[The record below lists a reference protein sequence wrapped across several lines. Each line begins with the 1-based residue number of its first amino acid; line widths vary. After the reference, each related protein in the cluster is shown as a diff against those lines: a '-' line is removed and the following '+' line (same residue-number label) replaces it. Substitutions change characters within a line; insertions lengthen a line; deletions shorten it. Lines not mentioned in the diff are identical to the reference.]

1 MTRTN
6 RSCPTFSVYK
16 PIVLFFS
23 FLVFSGLAC
32 ARTQA
37 GADEPFWSIS
47 RAGLPTEA
55 RGGVP
60 TPTIAPWISGPRRT
74 PGAPILTPTPDSPHP
89 QPTLRTSAEEYVIQ
103 PGDSLGVIAARYG
116 VGIHLIV
123 EENQL
128 SDPNLLSVGQML
140 TIPAPPPQPPG
151 PGYKIIPDS
160 ELVYGPYSMG
170 FDVKAFVQAQ
180 RGFLA
185 GYTEEVEEQTLEGAE
200 IVARIAREYSVNPRL
215 LLAVLQHAS
224 GWLTNPNPP
233 RSDRNYPMGWADTN
247 RKGLYRQL
255 SWAANNLNRGYYLWK
270 ARSAPAWVLANG
282 DVVPVSPTI
291 NAGTAAV
298 QQLYAQLYDR
308 GRWEEAVTE
317 NGLAAT
323 FNALFGYP
331 FDYAIDPLIPGD
343 LFQPEMAL
351 PFEPGATWYYT
362 GGPHGGW
369 GDGSAWAALDFAP
382 PGEALGCVQNDAWVT
397 AVADGQI
404 LRAENG
410 SVIQD
415 LDGDGLEGTG
425 WIVLYMHVETRDRI
439 PAGTFVRT
447 GDRIG
452 HPSCEGGVSS
462 GTHLHLARRY
472 NGEWISAAGGL
483 PFVLDGWVAKGT
495 ENEYDGYLARSGRQI
510 EAYAGIDNNGIIR

>member
-1 MTRTN
+1 MIKANRTR
-6 RSCPTFSVYK
+6 PAFSVYK
-16 PIVLFFS
+16 PILLGITSLIFV
-23 FLVFSGLAC
+23 GMAC

-47 RAGLPTEA
+47 RAGLPTKASSEA
-55 RGGVP
+55 P
-60 TPTIAPWISGPRRT
+60 TSTPAPWVTGPRRT
-74 PGAPILTPTPDSPHP
+74 PGAPILTPTPDAPHAL
-89 QPTLRTSAEEYVIQ
+89 PTLRSSAEQYVIQ
-103 PGDSLGVIAARYG
+103 PGDSLGLIAARYG
-116 VGIHLIV
+116 VGVHLIV
-123 EENQL
+123 AENEL
-128 SDPNLLSVGQML
+128 TDPNLLSVGQML

-160 ELVYGPYSMG
+160 EVVYGPYTVG
-170 FDVKAFVQAQ
+170 FDVQAFVQSQ

-185 GYTEEVEEQTLEGAE
+185 TYTEEVDEQVLSGAQ
-200 IVARIAREYSVNPRL
+200 IVERIAQDYSINPRL
-215 LLAVLQHAS
+215 LLAVLQHSS
-224 GWLTNPNPP
+224 GWLTNPAPA
-233 RSDRNYPMGWADTN
+233 RGDRNYPMGWADTN

-255 SWAANNLNRGYYLWK
+255 AWAADSLNRGYYLWR
-270 ARSAPAWVLANG
+270 AGLAPAWVLANG
-282 DVVPVSPTI
+282 DVVPVDPTI

-308 GRWEEAVTE
+308 EAWETAVTE
-317 NGLAAT
+317 AGLAAT

-331 FDYAIDPLIPGD
+331 FDYAIDPLIPED
-343 LFQPEMAL
+343 LLQPAMTL
-351 PFEPGATWYYT
+351 PFEPGAIWYYT

-369 GDGSAWAALDFAP
+369 GNGSAWAALDFAP

-404 LRAENG
+404 LRASNG
-410 SVIQD
+410 AVIQD

-425 WIVLYMHVETRDRI
+425 WVVLYMHVETRDRVA
-439 PAGTFVRT
+439 PGAFVQA

-472 NGEWISAAGGL
+472 NGEWISAAAEL
-483 PFVLDGWVAKGT
+483 PFVLDGWVARGT
-495 ENEYDGYLARSGRQI
+495 ENEYDGYLARSGEQI
-510 EAYAGIDNNGIIR
+510 EAYAGINNNGIIR